1 MITIFD
7 IKFTSSEGLRKAL
20 NLWGSKWC
28 AKVDIKDLLRMAFPE
43 CTDAEI
49 KANLKYFTEHS
60 FFKQRPVVTKAIYE
74 NYCAEFGCSLPFD
87 YNGFIY
93 EDKKEVESNSNNEL
107 LAKKE
112 EEKKNQQPK
121 VEEEKKNQQPKVE
134 VMNQQNDEYN
144 QIKKMLLNEIALIQD
159 AKNYTNADGEVDL
172 QKADMLFKRAE
183 AVNNIAGS
191 LNDMKKTEIEA
202 KKLQLDAV
210 RTALSHGYEVKVN
223 GNLLGVEIK

>member
-1 MITIFD
+1 
-7 IKFTSSEGLRKAL
+7 
-20 NLWGSKWC
+20 
-28 AKVDIKDLLRMAFPE
+28 MAFPE
-43 CTDAEI
+43 STDTEI
-49 KANLKYFTEHS
+49 KKNLMYYLEHGK
-60 FFKQRPVVTKAIYE
+60 FKLAPVVPKAIYD
-74 NYCAEFGCSLPFD
+74 NYCHEFGYSLPYD
-87 YNGFIY
+87 VNGY
-93 EDKKEVESNSNNEL
+93 VVHEEPNNESKV
-107 LAKKE
+107 AQKVAHIEPKVT
-112 EEKKNQQPK
+112 KPK
-121 VEEEKKNQQPKVE
+121 VEIMDIKT
-134 VMNQQNDEYN
+134 QQNDEMAK
-144 QIKKMLLNEIALIQD
+144 IKQMLLDEIALIQD

>member
-28 AKVDIKDLLRMAFPE
+28 AKVDIKDLLRMAFPSL
-43 CTDAEI
+43 DANQI
-49 KANLKYFTEHS
+49 KKVLLS
-60 FFKQRPVVTKAIYE
+60 FIDTGKFSIPPSPPKAIYE
-74 NYCAEFGCSLPFD
+74 NYCAEFGCSFPFD
-87 YNGFIY
+87 VKGQVLS
-93 EDKKEVESNSNNEL
+93 EQKLVAPQQQKQQLQVET
-107 LAKKE
+107 
-112 EEKKNQQPK
+112 
-121 VEEEKKNQQPKVE
+121 
-134 VMNQQNDEYN
+134 MNTQQNEEYS
-144 QIKKMLLNEIALIQD
+144 QIKNALLNEIAIIQD
-159 AKNYTNADGEVDL
+159 TKNYTNDNGEIDT

-191 LNDMKKTEIEA
+191 LNDMRRTEIET

>member
-7 IKFTSSEGLRKAL
+7 IKFVSSESLRKEL
-20 NLWGSKWC
+20 NIWGCKWSE
-28 AKVDIKDLLRMAFPE
+28 KLDIKDLLRMAFPE
-43 CTDAEI
+43 STDTEI
-49 KANLKYFTEHS
+49 KANLKHFVEHGT
-60 FFKQRPVVTKAIYE
+60 FKLRPVVPKAIYD
-74 NYCAEFGCSLPFD
+74 NYCHEFGYSLPYD
-87 YNGFIY
+87 VNGY
-93 EDKKEVESNSNNEL
+93 VVHEEPNNE
-107 LAKKE
+107 
-112 EEKKNQQPK
+112 PK
-121 VEEEKKNQQPKVE
+121 VAPKVAHIEPKVTKPKVE
-134 VMNQQNDEYN
+134 VMNQQNDEMAK
-144 QIKKMLLNEIALIQD
+144 IKQMLLDEIALIQD

>member
-28 AKVDIKDLLRMAFPE
+28 SKVDIKDLLRMAFPE
-43 CTDAEI
+43 LDDSAI
-49 KANLKYFTEHS
+49 KKNLIHFTENGI
-60 FFKQRPVVTKAIYE
+60 FKTKPVTPNSIYK
-74 NYCAEFGCSLPFD
+74 NYKLEFGCSLPFD

-121 VEEEKKNQQPKVE
+121 VE
-134 VMNQQNDEYN
+134 VMNPQSDEYT

-159 AKNYTNADGEVDL
+159 AKNYTNADGEVDQ

-183 AVNNIAGS
+183 AINNIATS
-191 LNDMKKTEIEA
+191 LNNMKKTEIEV
-202 KKLQLDAV
+202 KRLQLDAV

>member
-43 CTDAEI
+43 LDDSAI
-49 KANLKYFTEHS
+49 KKNLMYYLEHGK
-60 FFKQRPVVTKAIYE
+60 FKLAPVNPSAIYK
-74 NYCAEFGCSLPFD
+74 NYKTEFGCSMPFD
-87 YNGFIY
+87 FNDHVY
-93 EDKKEVESNSNNEL
+93 EPATIPVKTQQ
-107 LAKKE
+107 
-112 EEKKNQQPK
+112 EKTQQI
-121 VEEEKKNQQPKVE
+121 QQPKVE

-191 LNDMKKTEIEA
+191 LNDMRRTEIET

-210 RTALSHGYEVKVN
+210 RTALSHGYDVKVN

>member
-43 CTDAEI
+43 LDDSAI
-49 KANLKYFTEHS
+49 KKNLIHFTENGI
-60 FFKQRPVVTKAIYE
+60 FKTKPVSPNSIYK
-74 NYCAEFGCSLPFD
+74 NYKLEFGCSLPFD

-121 VEEEKKNQQPKVE
+121 VE

-159 AKNYTNADGEVDL
+159 AKNYTNEDGEVDL

-183 AVNNIAGS
+183 TVNNIAGS
-191 LNDMKKTEIEA
+191 LNDMRRTEIET

-210 RTALSHGYEVKVN
+210 KTALSHGYEVKVN

>member
-20 NLWGSKWC
+20 NLWGCKWC

-43 CTDAEI
+43 LDDSAI
-49 KANLKYFTEHS
+49 KKNLIHFSENGI
-60 FFKQRPVVTKAIYE
+60 FKTKPVGPNSIYK
-74 NYCAEFGCSLPFD
+74 NYKLEFGCSLPFD

-121 VEEEKKNQQPKVE
+121 VEIMDINT
-134 VMNQQNDEYN
+134 QQNDEYN

-210 RTALSHGYEVKVN
+210 KTALSHGYEVKVN

>member
-1 MITIFD
+1 MITIFG

-43 CTDAEI
+43 LDDSDI
-49 KANLKYFTEHS
+49 KKNLIHFSENGI
-60 FFKQRPVVTKAIYE
+60 FKSKPVDPNSIYK
-74 NYCAEFGCSLPFD
+74 NYKTEFGCGLPFD
-87 YNGFIY
+87 FNGHIY
-93 EDKKEVESNSNNEL
+93 
-107 LAKKE
+107 E
-112 EEKKNQQPK
+112 EEKPEPKPVEIKHEEKPQPLK
-121 VEEEKKNQQPKVE
+121 VET
-134 VMNQQNDEYN
+134 MNQQNDEYN
-144 QIKKMLLNEIALIQD
+144 QIKKMLLNEIALIQNSD
-159 AKNYTNADGEVDL
+159 NYTNADGEVDL

-183 AVNNIAGS
+183 AVNSIAGS

-210 RTALSHGYEVKVN
+210 KTALSHGYDVKVN

>member
-1 MITIFD
+1 MITIFG

-43 CTDAEI
+43 LDDSDI
-49 KANLKYFTEHS
+49 KKNLIHFSENGI
-60 FFKQRPVVTKAIYE
+60 FKSKPVGPNSIYK
-74 NYCAEFGCSLPFD
+74 NYKLEFGCTLPFD
-87 YNGFIY
+87 FNGHIY
-93 EDKKEVESNSNNEL
+93 
-107 LAKKE
+107 E
-112 EEKKNQQPK
+112 EEKTEPKPVEIKHEEKPQPLK
-121 VEEEKKNQQPKVE
+121 VET
-134 VMNQQNDEYN
+134 MNQQNDEYN

-159 AKNYTNADGEVDL
+159 TKNYTNENGEVDL
-172 QKADMLFKRAE
+172 QKANMLFKRAE

-210 RTALSHGYEVKVN
+210 KTALSHGYDIKVN

>member
-43 CTDAEI
+43 LDDSAI
-49 KANLKYFTEHS
+49 KKNLIHFTENGI
-60 FFKQRPVVTKAIYE
+60 FKTKPVTPNSIYK
-74 NYCAEFGCSLPFD
+74 NYKLEFGCSFPFD
-87 YNGFIY
+87 VKGQVLS
-93 EDKKEVESNSNNEL
+93 EQKLVAPQQQKQQLQVET
-107 LAKKE
+107 
-112 EEKKNQQPK
+112 
-121 VEEEKKNQQPKVE
+121 
-134 VMNQQNDEYN
+134 MNTQQNEEYS
-144 QIKKMLLNEIALIQD
+144 QIKNALLNEIAIIQD
-159 AKNYTNADGEVDL
+159 SKNYTSQDGSIDT
-172 QKADMLFKRAE
+172 QKAELLFKRAE

-191 LNDMKKTEIEA
+191 LNDMRRTEIET

-223 GNLLGVEIK
+223 GNLLGVEIEHSR

>member
-43 CTDAEI
+43 LDDSAI
-49 KANLKYFTEHS
+49 KKNLIHFTENGI
-60 FFKQRPVVTKAIYE
+60 FKTKPVTPNSIYK
-74 NYCAEFGCSLPFD
+74 NYKLEFGCSLPFD

-121 VEEEKKNQQPKVE
+121 VE
-134 VMNQQNDEYN
+134 VMNQQSDEYT
-144 QIKKMLLNEIALIQD
+144 QIKKMLLNEIALIQNSD
-159 AKNYTNADGEVDL
+159 NYTNSDGEVDQ

-183 AVNNIAGS
+183 AINNIATS
-191 LNDMKKTEIEA
+191 LNNMKKTEIEV
-202 KKLQLDAV
+202 KRLQLEAV

>member
-1 MITIFD
+1 
-7 IKFTSSEGLRKAL
+7 
-20 NLWGSKWC
+20 
-28 AKVDIKDLLRMAFPE
+28 MAFPE
-43 CTDAEI
+43 LDDSDI
-49 KANLKYFTEHS
+49 KKNLIHFSENGI
-60 FFKQRPVVTKAIYE
+60 FKTKPVTPNSIYK
-74 NYCAEFGCSLPFD
+74 NYKLEFGCSLPFD

-107 LAKKE
+107 LAKK
-112 EEKKNQQPK
+112 
-121 VEEEKKNQQPKVE
+121 EEEKKNQQPKVE

>member
-43 CTDAEI
+43 LDDSAI
-49 KANLKYFTEHS
+49 KKNLIHFTENGI
-60 FFKQRPVVTKAIYE
+60 FKTKPVTPNSIYR
-74 NYCAEFGCSLPFD
+74 NYKLEFGCSLPFD

-107 LAKKE
+107 LAKK
-112 EEKKNQQPK
+112 
-121 VEEEKKNQQPKVE
+121 EEEKKNQQPKVE

-191 LNDMKKTEIEA
+191 LNDMRRTEIET

-210 RTALSHGYEVKVN
+210 RTALSHGYDVKVN